1 MIIPRAFAALALGVS
16 MHAASAAPAA
26 CVAPSMPAAV
36 AAEVMQANGR
46 LLAGLRPT
54 GVHGSEI
61 SATGFW
67 QTHAVAMDAN
77 WARTRERALALWR
90 GFSEREV
97 DALEG
102 SRGPLY
108 YPFSGP
114 DFMYAHTLFPRA
126 PRYLLIGLEEPGA
139 APAWPQMN
147 ETQAAASLAQLRQSM
162 STLMR
167 LSFFRTNAMK
177 EDLRRG
183 KLAGVAPIMMAMAAR
198 GGFDVHAVDAVHL
211 NEDGAL
217 CMGAAQSGGIGGVRL
232 QLAETGKPAT
242 RELVYLQADLSDRAL
257 AKTPQVERHVRSLGA
272 GPVFLKAASYLLHR
286 GEFSVARSLVLE
298 RASMVLQ
305 DDSGIPFSAYAPTQ
319 WNGRLYG
326 SYSRPIAL
334 FKERRQDALREAYA
348 RNAQPLDSGIGY
360 SHRPGSSNLQVF
372 EKRAATSAT
381 RQVTMR

>member
-1 MIIPRAFAALALGVS
+1 MMIPRAFAAFSLCVS
-16 MHAASAAPAA
+16 VHAASAAPAA
-26 CVAPSMPAAV
+26 CIAPSNPTPE

-61 SATGFW
+61 SATRFW
-67 QTHAVAMDAN
+67 QTHAAAMDAD
-77 WARTRERALALWR
+77 WAKTRERALALWR

-97 DALEG
+97 DAMEG

-126 PRYLLIGLEEPGA
+126 PRYLLIGLEDPGA

-147 ETQAAASLAQLRQSM
+147 EAQAAASLAQLRQST

-167 LSFFRTNAMK
+167 LSFFRTNSMK
-177 EDLRRG
+177 QDLKRS
-183 KLAGVAPIMMAMAAR
+183 KLAGVAPVMMSMAAR
-198 GGFDVHAVDAVHL
+198 SGFEVRAVDAVHL
-211 NEDGAL
+211 GEDGAL
-217 CMGAAQSGGIGGVRL
+217 CMGAAKGGGIGGVRL
-232 QLAETGKPAT
+232 QLAEAGKPAT
-242 RELVYLQADLSDRAL
+242 RELVYLQADLSDRSL
-257 AKTPQVERHVRSLGA
+257 ANTPQLERHVRALGA

-286 GEFSVARSLVLE
+286 AEFSVARSLVLE

-305 DDSGIPFSAYAPTQ
+305 DDSGIPYTAYSSAQ

-334 FKERRQDALREAYA
+334 FKDRRQDALREAYV

-360 SHRPGSSNLQVF
+360 SHRPGTSNLQVF
-372 EKRAATSAT
+372 EKRVARSAT
-381 RQVTMR
+381 QQVSMR